1 MSLAIITLLIFVVI
15 LGLMVSAIYFFVEA
29 PASRKQLRTRLAA
42 VRQASTQ
49 TLEDLDNDTLM
60 MREDLFRDLPF
71 LSQLLVR
78 FPGIAELHLMLDQAA
93 IQMRLVN
100 LLLIVLGLAV
110 GGLVFGLL
118 FGMPTLLALV
128 TGAFLGAIPFFW
140 VAIMRRRRFNKFEE
154 LFPDAMDLLARAVRA
169 GHAFTSGLDLIATE
183 MPEPVATEFR
193 IVYDQQNLGLPMK
206 EALNNLTVRVPLS
219 DVRVFVTSLQ
229 IQRESGGNL
238 AEILDNLS
246 TVVRERF
253 KIYRQIRTYAAQGRL
268 SMYVLMAMPPATAV
282 LMYLSNPEYLRIL
295 FEERLGHFMLIGAV
309 VSQLIGYFVIRKII
323 QIKV

>member
-1 MSLAIITLLIFVVI
+1 MSLAIISLLIFVVI

-42 VRQASTQ
+42 VRQSSSQ
-49 TLEDLDNDTLM
+49 TMEGLDNDTLM

-78 FPGIAELHLMLDQAA
+78 FPGIAELQLMLDQAA

-100 LLLIVLGLAV
+100 LLLLSLGLAV
-110 GGLVFGLL
+110 GGLLFGML

-128 TGAFLGAIPFFW
+128 MAAFVGVTPFFW
-140 VAIMRRRRFNKFEE
+140 VVMKRRRRFNKFEE

-169 GHAFTSGLDLIATE
+169 GHAFTSGLELISKE

-193 IVYDQQNLGLPMK
+193 VVYDQQNLGLPMK
-206 EALNNLTVRVPLS
+206 EALNNLTVRVPLP

-295 FEERLGHFMLIGAV
+295 FEERMGHFMLIGAV